1 MWEFFFRQIIA
12 IYEISSLAAYKFTMH
27 YTTTPFSGMSIVVIY
42 DLILL
47 KMYFTIII
55 VVTSISSIVSY
66 YFFFTLNLYRDS
78 LFFSYLIVLN
88 CSFLT
93 YNPMFDVLNLHL

>member
-1 MWEFFFRQIIA
+1 MWEFFFRQILA

-55 VVTSISSIVSY
+55 VVTIISSIVSY

-78 LFFSYLIVLN
+78 LFLVI
-88 CSFLT
+88 
-93 YNPMFDVLNLHL
+93 